1 MSETLLESA
10 VRLQRAGRLAEA
22 AEAYAQLL
30 RDQPRHF
37 DALHGLG
44 IIRYQTGR
52 LEEAERLIG
61 EAAKVN
67 PNAANAF
74 YNRACLLQKL
84 NRPDEAL
91 VCFDRAIAI
100 KPDYLEALVNRSM
113 VLSGLKRHDAAL
125 ASLDQVVALRPNIA
139 EAWNNR
145 GAALFA
151 LGHLDE
157 ALVSYDRSVAL
168 KPDYAEGWKNRAV
181 ALLLLQRVDD
191 ALAAFDKAT
200 ALAPRDADTAVRR
213 ADVLFQLNR
222 HRDAA
227 RAYEAYLGIKP
238 DDAVAWNRRGSALQQ
253 ERRLQDALACYD
265 KSLALAAGDTGARLN
280 RANLLFEIER
290 FEEAARD
297 YQAVRDGDPNC
308 PAYVT
313 GYLTLCRL
321 HGCDWNRLDEER
333 ARISDLVEAGQFVLD
348 PIGNILL
355 FDSPEKQ
362 AQFARVWATQK
373 YRAAPVPL
381 WRGDV
386 YRHDKIRIAYLS
398 ADFRMHAT
406 ALLMA
411 GVFEAHDRM
420 RFETTAISFGADD
433 KSAMRARLEKGF
445 DRFMD
450 VRTTDDA
457 EVAQM
462 LLRAETDIVVDLK
475 GYTQEGRPGIL
486 AYRPAPIQAQYLG
499 YPGTMA
505 SDYVDYVI
513 ADKFVIPEDHR
524 RFYTEQVAY
533 LPDTYQ
539 CNDSKRAIA
548 QRAPNRAEAGLP
560 ENAFVFCCF
569 NNNHKIL
576 PEMFE
581 IWMRLLRQVDN
592 SVLWLLQDN
601 QAVVRNL
608 SREASA
614 RGVAPE
620 RLVFA
625 KRCLPADHLAR
636 QRLADLFL
644 DTLPYNAHTTCSDAL
659 WAGVPVVTI
668 LGGSFAG
675 RVAGSLLSALG
686 LPELITQSRKAYEAL
701 ALKLGQDRHALAAI
715 RDKIARNR
723 DTHPLFDTARF
734 TRNLE
739 AAYVAMWERYQ
750 RGERAQSFAVDA
762 ARPPQ

>member
-10 VRLQRAGRLAEA
+10 LRLQRAGRLTEA
-22 AEAYAQLL
+22 ADVYTQLL
-30 RDQPRHF
+30 RAEPRHF

-52 LEEAERLIG
+52 LEEAEQLIG
-61 EAAKVN
+61 EAAKIN
-67 PNAANAF
+67 PQAANAF

-91 VCFDRAIAI
+91 GCFDRAIAI

-113 VLSGLKRHDAAL
+113 VLAGLKRHDAAL
-125 ASLDQVVALRPNIA
+125 ASLDKVVALRPNIG

-151 LGHLDE
+151 LGRLDE
-157 ALVSYDRSVAL
+157 AVTSYDRAVAL
-168 KPDYAEGWKNRAV
+168 KPDYAEAWKNCAI
-181 ALLLLQRVDD
+181 ALLLLQRADD
-191 ALAAFDKAT
+191 ALSGFEKAAT
-200 ALAPRDADTAVRR
+200 LAPRDTDTALRR
-213 ADVLFQLNR
+213 ADLLFQLNR

-227 RAYEAYLGIKP
+227 RAYETYLALKP
-238 DDAVAWNRRGSALQQ
+238 DDAHAWNRRGSALQQ
-253 ERRLQDALACYD
+253 DRRLPDALTCYD
-265 KSLALAAGDTGARLN
+265 KAIALAPGDLGARLN
-280 RANLLFEIER
+280 RANLLFEVER

-297 YQAVRDGDPNC
+297 YHAVRDGDPNC

-313 GYLTLCRL
+313 GYMTLCRL
-321 HGCDWNRLDEER
+321 HGCDWTKLDEER
-333 ARISDLVEAGQFVLD
+333 ARISALVEAGQFVLD

-381 WRGDV
+381 WGGDV
-386 YRHDKIRIAYLS
+386 YRHDKIRVAYLS
-398 ADFRMHAT
+398 ADFRTHAT

-411 GVFEAHDRM
+411 GVFEAHDRT
-420 RFETTAISFGADD
+420 RFEITAISFGADD
-433 KSAMRARLEKGF
+433 KSAMRARLQAGF
-445 DRFMD
+445 DQFID
-450 VRTTDDA
+450 VRTVGDT

-462 LLRAETDIVVDLK
+462 LRQAETDIVVDLK

-505 SDYVDYVI
+505 ADYYDYVI
-513 ADKFVIPEDHR
+513 ADKFVIPDDHR
-524 RFYTEQVAY
+524 RFYSEQVAY

-548 QRAPNRAEAGLP
+548 PRAPLRSEAGLP

-576 PEMFE
+576 PEMFD

-608 SREASA
+608 SREAAA

-625 KRCLPADHLAR
+625 RRCPPADHLAR

-659 WAGVPVVTI
+659 WAGLPVVTV
-668 LGGSFAG
+668 LGDNFAG
-675 RVAGSLLSALG
+675 RVAGSLLSALDV
-686 LPELITQSRKAYEAL
+686 PELITRTLEDYEAL
-701 ALKLGQDRHALAAI
+701 ALGLAKDRSALAAVK
-715 RDKIARNR
+715 DKVVRHR
-723 DTHPLFDTARF
+723 ETYPLFDTVRF

-739 AAYVAMWERYQ
+739 AAYLSMWERYQ
-750 RGERAQSFAVDA
+750 RGERPQTFTVDA
-762 ARPPQ
+762 TRPPR

>member
-10 VRLQRAGRLAEA
+10 LRLQRAGRLAEA
-22 AEAYAQLL
+22 ADAYAQLL
-30 RDQPRHF
+30 RAEPRHF

-91 VCFDRAIAI
+91 GCFDRAIAI

-113 VLSGLKRHDAAL
+113 VLSGLNRHDAAL
-125 ASLDQVVALRPNIA
+125 ASLDKVVALKPNIA

-151 LGHLDE
+151 LGRLDE
-157 ALVSYDRSVAL
+157 ALASYDRAIAM
-168 KPDYAEGWKNRAV
+168 KPEYAEGWKNRAAV
-181 ALLLLQRVDD
+181 LVLLQRLDD
-191 ALAAFDKAT
+191 AIAAFERA
-200 ALAPRDADTAVRR
+200 ASLAPRDGDTARRR
-213 ADVLFQLNR
+213 ADLLFQLNR

-227 RAYEAYLGIKP
+227 RAYEAYLSLKP
-238 DDAVAWNRRGSALQQ
+238 DDAAAWNRRGNALQQ
-253 ERRLQDALACYD
+253 ERRLPDALACYD
-265 KSLALAAGDTGARLN
+265 KAIALAPGDWGARLN
-280 RANLLFEIER
+280 RANLLFEVER
-290 FEEAARD
+290 FEDAARD
-297 YQAVRDGDPNC
+297 YHAVRDGDPNC

-321 HGCDWNRLDEER
+321 HACDWHGLDEER

-355 FDSPEKQ
+355 FNSPEKQ
-362 AQFARVWATQK
+362 AKFARVWATQK
-373 YRAAPVPL
+373 YPAAPVPL
-381 WRGDV
+381 WNGDV
-386 YRHDKIRIAYLS
+386 YRHDRIRVAYLS

-411 GVFEAHDRM
+411 GVFEAHDRR
-420 RFETTAISFGADD
+420 RFDTTAISFGADD
-433 KSAMRARLEKGF
+433 RSAMRARLEAGF
-445 DRFMD
+445 DRFID
-450 VRTTDDA
+450 VRTKGDA
-457 EVAQM
+457 EVAEM
-462 LLRAETDIVVDLK
+462 LRRAETDIVVDLK

-505 SDYVDYVI
+505 ADYFDYVI
-513 ADKFVIPEDHR
+513 ADRYVIPEDHR
-524 RFYTEQVAY
+524 RFYSEQVAY

-539 CNDSKRAIA
+539 CNNSKRAVA
-548 QRAPNRAEAGLP
+548 PRAPSRAEAGLP
-560 ENAFVFCCF
+560 EDAFVFCCF

-576 PEMFE
+576 PELFD

-601 QAVVRNL
+601 PAVVRNL

-614 RGVAPE
+614 RGVSPE

-625 KRCLPADHLAR
+625 RRCLPADHLAR

-659 WAGVPVVTI
+659 WVGLPVVTA
-668 LGGSFAG
+668 LGGNFAG
-675 RVAGSLLSALG
+675 RVAASLLSALG
-686 LPELITQSRKAYEAL
+686 VPELIAHTLDEYEAL
-701 ALKLGQDRHALAAI
+701 ALNLARDRSALAAV
-715 RDKIARNR
+715 RDKVLRNR
-723 DTHPLFDTARF
+723 DTHPLFDTIRF

-739 AAYVAMWERYQ
+739 AAYVTMWERYQ
-750 RGERAQSFAVDA
+750 RGAHPQTFSVDA
-762 ARPPQ
+762 VRPPQ

>member
-1 MSETLLESA
+1 MTETLLESA
-10 VRLQRAGRLAEA
+10 LRLQRAGKLAEA
-22 AEAYAQLL
+22 AEIYAQLL
-30 RDQPRHF
+30 RAQPRHF

-61 EAAKVN
+61 EAASVN

-74 YNRACLLQKL
+74 YNRACLLHRL
-84 NRPDEAL
+84 NRLDEAL
-91 VCFDRAIAI
+91 ASFDRAVAI
-100 KPDYLEALVNRSM
+100 KPDYIEALVNRSM
-113 VLSGLKRHDAAL
+113 VLSTLKRHDAAL
-125 ASLDQVVALRPNIA
+125 LSLDAVIALKPNIA

-151 LGHLDE
+151 LGRFDE
-157 ALVSYDRSVAL
+157 ALASYDRATVL
-168 KPDYAEGWKNRAV
+168 KPDYAEAWKNRAI
-181 ALLLLQRVDD
+181 ALLVLQRIDD
-191 ALAAFDKAT
+191 ALAAFDRAS
-200 ALAPRDADTAVRR
+200 ALAPRDADIQLRR

-227 RAYEAYLGIKP
+227 RGYEAYLALKP
-238 DDAVAWNRRGSALQQ
+238 DDAAAWNKRGSALQQ
-253 ERRLQDALACYD
+253 ERRLPDALACYD
-265 KSLALAAGDTGARLN
+265 KAIALAPGDLVARLN

-290 FEEAARD
+290 FDAAAGD

-313 GYLTLCRL
+313 GYMTLCRL
-321 HGCDWNRLDEER
+321 HGCYWSGLDAER
-333 ARISDLVEAGQFVLD
+333 ARIKALVEAGQFVLD

-362 AQFARVWATQK
+362 TDFARVWATQK
-373 YRAAPVPL
+373 YPAAPVPL
-381 WRGDV
+381 WSGDV
-386 YRHDKIRIAYLS
+386 YRHDKIRVAYLS
-398 ADFRMHAT
+398 ADFRTHAT

-411 GVFEAHDRM
+411 GVFEAHDRT

-433 KSAMRARLEKGF
+433 KSAMRARLEAGF
-445 DRFMD
+445 DQFVD
-450 VRTTDDA
+450 VRNVGDA
-457 EVAQM
+457 EVAQR
-462 LLRAETDIVVDLK
+462 LRRAEIDIIVDLK

-486 AYRPAPIQAQYLG
+486 AFRPAPIQAQYLG

-505 SDYVDYVI
+505 ADYYDYVI
-513 ADKFVIPEDHR
+513 ADKIVIPEDHR
-524 RFYTEQVAY
+524 RFYSEHVAY

-548 QRAPNRAEAGLP
+548 PRAPRRAELGLP
-560 ENAFVFCCF
+560 ENGFVFCCF

-576 PEMFE
+576 PEMFD

-601 QAVVRNL
+601 VTVVRNL
-608 SREASA
+608 SREAVA

-625 KRCLPADHLAR
+625 VRCPPADHLAR

-659 WAGVPVVTI
+659 WAGLPVLTVP
-668 LGGSFAG
+668 GGCFAG
-675 RVAGSLLSALG
+675 RVAASLLSALG
-686 LPELITQSRKAYEAL
+686 VPELIARSLEDYEAL
-701 ALKLGQDRHALAAI
+701 ALKLARDRGALTAI
-715 RDKIARNR
+715 REKVARHR
-723 DTHPLFDTARF
+723 DTHPLFDTVRF

-739 AAYVAMWERYQ
+739 AAYVTMWERYQ
-750 RGERAQSFAVDA
+750 RGERPQTFAVNA
-762 ARPPQ
+762 SQ

>member
-10 VRLQRAGRLAEA
+10 LRLQRAGRLAEA

-30 RDQPRHF
+30 RSEPGHF

-91 VCFDRAIAI
+91 GCFDRAIAI

-113 VLSGLKRHDAAL
+113 VLSALKRHDAAL
-125 ASLDQVVALRPNIA
+125 ASLDRVVALRPNIA

-145 GAALFA
+145 GAAMFA
-151 LGHLDE
+151 LGRHDE
-157 ALVSYDRSVAL
+157 ALASYDRAVAL

-181 ALLLLQRVDD
+181 ALLLLQRIDD
-191 ALAAFDKAT
+191 ALAAFDKAA
-200 ALAPRDADTAVRR
+200 ALTPRDADTALRR
-213 ADVLFQLNR
+213 ADLLFQLKR

-227 RAYEAYLGIKP
+227 RAYEAYLALKP

-253 ERRLQDALACYD
+253 ERRLPDALGCYD
-265 KSLALAAGDTGARLN
+265 KALALAPGDTGARLN

-297 YQAVRDGDPNC
+297 YQVVRDGDPNC

-333 ARISDLVEAGQFVLD
+333 RRISDLVEAGQFVLD
-348 PIGNILL
+348 PIGNVLL

-381 WRGDV
+381 WSGNI
-386 YRHDKIRIAYLS
+386 YRHDKIRVAYLS

-411 GVFEAHDRM
+411 GVFEAHDRS
-420 RFETTAISFGADD
+420 RFEATAISFGADD
-433 KSAMRARLEKGF
+433 RSAMRARLEKGF
-445 DRFMD
+445 DRFID
-450 VRTTDDA
+450 VRTVDDA

-462 LLRAETDIVVDLK
+462 VHRAIPRRAGRGFWPIV
-475 GYTQEGRPGIL
+475 R
-486 AYRPAPIQAQYLG
+486 
-499 YPGTMA
+499 
-505 SDYVDYVI
+505 
-513 ADKFVIPEDHR
+513 HR
-524 RFYTEQVAY
+524 
-533 LPDTYQ
+533 
-539 CNDSKRAIA
+539 SKRS
-548 QRAPNRAEAGLP
+548 
-560 ENAFVFCCF
+560 F
-569 NNNHKIL
+569 
-576 PEMFE
+576 
-581 IWMRLLRQVDN
+581 
-592 SVLWLLQDN
+592 
-601 QAVVRNL
+601 
-608 SREASA
+608 SA
-614 RGVAPE
+614 TPE
-620 RLVFA
+620 RW
-625 KRCLPADHLAR
+625 RR
-636 QRLADLFL
+636 IMW
-644 DTLPYNAHTTCSDAL
+644 TTS
-659 WAGVPVVTI
+659 
-668 LGGSFAG
+668 
-675 RVAGSLLSALG
+675 
-686 LPELITQSRKAYEAL
+686 SR
-701 ALKLGQDRHALAAI
+701 
-715 RDKIARNR
+715 
-723 DTHPLFDTARF
+723 
-734 TRNLE
+734 TR
-739 AAYVAMWERYQ
+739 
-750 RGERAQSFAVDA
+750 S
-762 ARPPQ
+762 

>member
-1 MSETLLESA
+1 MNETLLESA
-10 VRLQRAGRLAEA
+10 LRLQRAGRLTEA
-22 AEAYAQLL
+22 AEIYAQLL
-30 RDQPRHF
+30 RAEPSHF

-84 NRPDEAL
+84 NRPEEAL
-91 VCFDRAIAI
+91 TAFDRAIAI
-100 KPDYLEALVNRSM
+100 KPDYVEALVNRAM
-113 VLSGLKRHDAAL
+113 VLSSLKRHDAAL
-125 ASLDQVVALRPNIA
+125 ASLDAVVALRPSIA
-139 EAWNNR
+139 EAWSNR
-145 GAALFA
+145 GTALFA
-151 LGHLDE
+151 LERFDE
-157 ALVSYDRSVAL
+157 ALASYDRAIAL
-168 KPDYAEGWKNRAV
+168 RPDYADACKNRV
-181 ALLLLQRVDD
+181 LTLLILQRVDD
-191 ALAAFDKAT
+191 AVAGFDQAAR
-200 ALAPRDADTAVRR
+200 LAPRDPDTALRR
-213 ADVLFQLNR
+213 ADLLFKLNR
-222 HRDAA
+222 HADAA
-227 RAYEAYLGIKP
+227 RAYETYLALKP
-238 DDAVAWNRRGSALQQ
+238 DDASSWNKRGSALQQ
-253 ERRLQDALACYD
+253 ERRLSEALACYD
-265 KSLALAAGDTGARLN
+265 KAIALAPSDLGARLS

-290 FEEAARD
+290 FEEAAKD

-321 HGCDWNRLDEER
+321 HACDWNGLDDER
-333 ARISDLVEAGQFVLD
+333 ARISALVEAGQFVLD

-362 AQFARVWATQK
+362 AAFARVWATQK
-373 YRAAPVPL
+373 YCAAPVPL
-381 WRGDV
+381 WHGDI
-386 YRHDKIRIAYLS
+386 YRHAKIRVAYLS
-398 ADFRMHAT
+398 ADFRTHAT

-411 GVFEAHDRM
+411 GVFEAHDRK
-420 RFETTAISFGADD
+420 RFEITAISFGADD
-433 KSAMRARLEKGF
+433 KSAMRARLEAGF
-445 DRFMD
+445 DHFID
-450 VRTTDDA
+450 VRNVGDA
-457 EVAQM
+457 EVAQK
-462 LLRAETDIVVDLK
+462 LLRAETDIIVDLK

-505 SDYVDYVI
+505 ADYVDYVI
-513 ADKFVIPEDHR
+513 ADKTVIPEDHR
-524 RFYTEQVAY
+524 RFYTEQVVY

-548 QRAPNRAEAGLP
+548 PRAPRRSEAGLP
-560 ENAFVFCCF
+560 EAGFVFCCF

-576 PEMFE
+576 PEMFD
-581 IWMRLLRQVDN
+581 IWVRLLRSVDG

-601 QAVVRNL
+601 AAVVRNL
-608 SREASA
+608 SREAAA

-625 KRCLPADHLAR
+625 KRCMPADHLAR

-644 DTLPYNAHTTCSDAL
+644 DALPYNAHTTCSDAL
-659 WAGVPVVTI
+659 WAGVPVLTM

-675 RVAGSLLSALG
+675 RVAGSLLSAVG
-686 LPELITQSRKAYEAL
+686 LPELITTTLEEYEAL
-701 ALKLGQDRHALAAI
+701 ALRLARDRAALAAV
-715 RDKIARNR
+715 KEKLARNR
-723 DTHPLFDTARF
+723 DTYPLFDTGRF

-739 AAYVAMWERYQ
+739 AGYVSMWERYQ
-750 RGERAQSFAVDA
+750 RGERPLTFAVDT
-762 ARPPQ
+762 ARPPP

>member
-10 VRLQRAGRLAEA
+10 LRLQRAGRLAEA
-22 AEAYAQLL
+22 ADVYAQLL
-30 RDQPRHF
+30 RSEPRHF

-44 IIRYQTGR
+44 VIRYQTGR

-61 EAAKVN
+61 EAANVN

-84 NRPDEAL
+84 NRPEEAL
-91 VCFDRAIAI
+91 TCFDRAIAI

-113 VLSGLKRHDAAL
+113 VLAGLKRHDAAL
-125 ASLDQVVALRPNIA
+125 ASLDEVVALRPNIA

-145 GAALFA
+145 GAAQFA
-151 LGHLDE
+151 LGHLDD
-157 ALVSYDRSVAL
+157 ALASYDRSIAL
-168 KPDYAEGWKNRAV
+168 KPEYTEAWKNRAI
-181 ALLLLQRVDD
+181 ALLLLQRFDD
-191 ALAAFDKAT
+191 ALAGFEKAS
-200 ALAPRDADTAVRR
+200 ALAPRDAEIQLRR
-213 ADVLFQLNR
+213 ADLLFQLNR

-227 RAYEAYLGIKP
+227 RGYEAYLALKP
-238 DDAVAWNRRGSALQQ
+238 DDAPAWNRRGSALQQ
-253 ERRLQDALACYD
+253 ERRLPDALACYE
-265 KSLALAAGDTGARLN
+265 KALVLAPGDFGARLN

-290 FEEAARD
+290 FDEAAGE
-297 YQAVRDGDPNC
+297 YQAVRDGDPTC

-313 GYLTLCRL
+313 GYMTLCRL
-321 HGCDWNRLDEER
+321 HGCDWNGLDEER
-333 ARISDLVEAGQFVLD
+333 AKISAFVEAEQFVLD

-355 FDSPEKQ
+355 FDSPAKQ
-362 AQFARVWATQK
+362 MDFARVWATQK
-373 YRAAPVPL
+373 YPAAPVPL
-381 WRGDV
+381 WNGDV
-386 YRHDKIRIAYLS
+386 YRHDKIRVAYLS
-398 ADFRMHAT
+398 ADFRTHAT

-411 GVFEAHDRM
+411 GVFEAHDRA

-433 KSAMRARLEKGF
+433 RSAMRARLEAGF
-445 DRFMD
+445 DHFVDMRD
-450 VRTTDDA
+450 VRDA
-457 EVAQM
+457 EIAQR
-462 LLRAETDIVVDLK
+462 LRREEVDIVVDLK
-475 GYTQEGRPGIL
+475 GYTQESRPGIL

-505 SDYVDYVI
+505 ASYYDYVI
-513 ADKFVIPEDHR
+513 ADACVIPEEHR
-524 RFYTEQVAY
+524 PFFSEQVAY

-548 QRAPNRAEAGLP
+548 PRAPRRAEVGLP
-560 ENAFVFCCF
+560 ENGFVFCCF

-576 PEMFE
+576 PEMFD

-601 QAVVRNL
+601 QVVARNL
-608 SREASA
+608 SREAIA

-625 KRCLPADHLAR
+625 RRCLPAEHLAR

-659 WAGVPVVTI
+659 WAGLPVVTV
-668 LGGSFAG
+668 LGGCFAG
-675 RVAGSLLSALG
+675 RVAASLLSALG
-686 LPELITQSRKAYEAL
+686 VPELIGRSLEEYEAL
-701 ALKLGQDRHALAAI
+701 ALKLARDRTALAAI
-715 RDKIARNR
+715 RDKVVRNR
-723 DTHPLFDTARF
+723 DTYPLFDTARF

-739 AAYVAMWERYQ
+739 AAYISMWERYQ
-750 RGERAQSFAVDA
+750 RGERPQTFAVDA
-762 ARPPQ
+762 PR